1 MRNWITAGALSLALM
16 PAILLGATSD
26 EAVKPK
32 PVVKANANARAQHP
46 QTDKAQ
52 AKAKPAPK
60 PLAAYKRP
68 SAPAPAPMVA
78 SDQPLD
84 PQRTALAEQ
93 VHTGRMVCELGNAV
107 HVTPDTQN
115 ADHFHVQMNKHLFH
129 MRPVVSATGA
139 IRLEDAQAGAMWLQ
153 LSNKSML
160 MNSKLGQRMADEC
173 QSPEQMAVAQ
183 AMKLSP
189 PVSLLEGLNTGASLA
204 KK

>member
-1 MRNWITAGALSLALM
+1 MRNWIIASTLSLALV
-16 PAILLGATSD
+16 PAILRAAPSD
-26 EAVKPK
+26 DAAKPK
-32 PVVKANANARAQHP
+32 PVAKAKTEHP
-46 QTDKAQ
+46 HKDKAQ
-52 AKAKPAPK
+52 AKAKTAPK
-60 PLAAYKRP
+60 PVAAYKRP
-68 SAPAPAPMVA
+68 SAPAPMLA
-78 SDQPLD
+78 SEQPLD
-84 PQRTALAEQ
+84 PDRTAVAEQ

-115 ADHFHVQMNKHLFH
+115 ADHFHVQMHKHVFH

-139 IRLEDAQAGAMWLQ
+139 IRLEDTQAGAMWLQ

-173 QSPEQMAVAQ
+173 QSPDQMAVAQ

-189 PVSLLEGLNTGASLA
+189 PVSLLEGLNTGANLA

>member
-1 MRNWITAGALSLALM
+1 MRNWIIASTLSLALV
-16 PAILLGATSD
+16 PATLLAATSD
-26 EAVKPK
+26 DAAKPK
-32 PVVKANANARAQHP
+32 PVAKAKP
-46 QTDKAQ
+46 EQTHKAKDKAQ
-52 AKAKPAPK
+52 AKAQTAPK
-60 PLAAYKRP
+60 PVATYKRP
-68 SAPAPAPMVA
+68 SASAPMLA
-78 SDQPLD
+78 SEPPLD
-84 PQRTALAEQ
+84 PDRTAVAEQ

-173 QSPEQMAVAQ
+173 QSPDQMAVAQ
-183 AMKLSP
+183 AMKLAP
-189 PVSLLEGLNTGASLA
+189 PVSLLEGLNTGANLA